1 MRCPACTSTSVRE
14 GPASRRSTRVVLGC
28 RSCGA
33 LFLPETSSAPTAI
46 IPSGEISTEH
56 VSNWV
61 ENKRHGAGPSAWRE
75 KLAWLAQAVDAPGR
89 RPQLYDVGA
98 GAGEFLAVARDEF
111 GFEVVGSEILEGS
124 LPIAKQMSNVDLE
137 LGDLSA
143 LAHEDNFDAVTLW
156 CVLAHVSDGE
166 RLMRDVHRM
175 LRPGGVVFLQTPNR
189 TMVDRASNAVK
200 AATGGRVSRLPD
212 RRLAGHHRILHT
224 RASITRLLERV
235 GFAGVEVVPQVRYA
249 MSSRAYLASLRA
261 PEWSVGPASWVMD
274 KAVAGGVV
282 PRITLDVWAR
292 KPR

>member
-1 MRCPACTSTSVRE
+1 VR
-14 GPASRRSTRVVLGC
+14 C

-33 LFLPETSSAPTAI
+33 LFLPETSSAPTAV
-46 IPSGEISTEH
+46 IPSGEVSTED

-61 ENKRHGAGPSAWRE
+61 ENKRHGAGPSAWSE
-75 KLAWLAQAVDAPGR
+75 KLASLSQAIDAPGR
-89 RPQLYDVGA
+89 RPRLYDVGA
-98 GAGEFLAVARDEF
+98 GAGEFLALARDVF
-111 GFEVVGSEILEGS
+111 GFDVVGNEILEGS
-124 LPIAKQMSNVDLE
+124 LPLAKQMSNVDLE

-143 LAHEDNFDAVTLW
+143 LAHEEDVDAVTLW

-166 RLMRDVHRM
+166 QLMRDVHRM
-175 LRPGGVVFLQTPNR
+175 LRPGGVAYLQTPNR
-189 TMVDRASNAVK
+189 TLADRASNALK
-200 AATGGRVSRLPD
+200 TATGGRVSRLPD

-235 GFAGVEVVPQVRYA
+235 GFADVQAVPQVRYA

-261 PEWSVGPASWVMD
+261 PEWSVSPASWLMD
-274 KAVAGGVV
+274 KAIAGGVV